1 MPKSVRAKLNILA
14 KARTI
19 PTGSTTLTKL
29 TTNNNCKSIIVYGGG
44 ALSFRAAVCKCKRAT
59 IFRNNSII
67 TSNANSYNIYYK
79 INLWDKK
86 IN

>member
-29 TTNNNCKSIIVYGGG
+29 TLCLRAGASAVKKKECLPKGVAENNNCKSIIVYGGG
-44 ALSFRAAVCKCKRAT
+44 ARL
-59 IFRNNSII
+59 
-67 TSNANSYNIYYK
+67 
-79 INLWDKK
+79 NLHTAE
-86 IN
+86 